1 MASLRAGKQTMN
13 DYAGKTAVVTGASS
27 GIGRALSH
35 QLAARGARVILT
47 ARRQAVLEEVAR
59 EIEPAE
65 GIPMAADLRDPT
77 AITRLSDEIKRRVE
91 RVDLLVNNAGVGL
104 HRAAIESP
112 SEIVRQLFELN
123 VFGPV
128 ELTRQLV
135 PLMPHGGAVVNV
147 SSIAGKVPLPNLN
160 LYSASKYALN
170 AFSDGLS
177 MELRG
182 KGIHVMTVCP
192 GYVET
197 AFGDSVLLGKMS
209 HKVPGK
215 KRFAISA
222 DECALAI
229 LEGLGRGKR
238 TVVTPRIGWL
248 FIGIARLIPGFLFG
262 RMAGHVKLSNDPPEN
277 A

>member
-1 MASLRAGKQTMN
+1 MN

-27 GIGRALSH
+27 GIGRALARK
-35 QLAARGARVILT
+35 LASRGARVILT
-47 ARRQAVLEEVAR
+47 ARRQDVLEDVAR

-65 GIPMAADLRDPT
+65 GIPIAADLRDPGEIEYL
-77 AITRLSDEIKRRVE
+77 AVQIKRYTA

-104 HRAAIESP
+104 HKAAIETP
-112 SEIVRQLFELN
+112 PEIVRQLFELN
-123 VFGPV
+123 LFGPV
-128 ELTRQLV
+128 ELTRRLA
-135 PLMPHGGAVVNV
+135 PMLSEGGAVVNV

-170 AFSDGLS
+170 AFSDGLL

-182 KGIHVMTVCP
+182 KGVRVMKVCP

-197 AFGDSVLLGKMS
+197 PFGDSVLLGKIP
-209 HKVPGK
+209 HNVPGK
-215 KRFAISA
+215 KRFTISA
-222 DECALAI
+222 DECAEAI
-229 LEGLGRGKR
+229 LEGLRKGKR

-248 FIGIARLIPGFLFG
+248 FIAIARLMPGFLFS
-262 RMAGHVKLSNDPPEN
+262 RMAGHVKLSEGAGRQSVEN

>member
-1 MASLRAGKQTMN
+1 MN

-27 GIGRALSH
+27 GIGRALSR
-35 QLAARGARVILT
+35 QLAARGARVILV
-47 ARRQAVLEEVAR
+47 ARRQPVLEEVAR

-65 GIPMAADLRDPT
+65 GIPIAADLRDSA
-77 AITRLSDEIKRRVE
+77 AIERLSNEIKQRVE

-104 HRAAIESP
+104 HKAAIESP
-112 SEIVRQLFELN
+112 PEIVRQLFELN

-128 ELTRQLV
+128 ELTRRLV
-135 PLMPHGGAVVNV
+135 PVMPRGGAVVNV

-177 MELRG
+177 MELHG
-182 KGIHVMTVCP
+182 KGIHVMKVCP

-197 AFGDSVLLGKMS
+197 AFGDSVLLGKIP
-209 HKVPGK
+209 HNVPGK
-215 KRFAISA
+215 SRFTISA
-222 DECALAI
+222 DQCAHAI
-229 LEGLGRGKR
+229 LEGLARGKR

-248 FIGIARLIPGFLFG
+248 FIGLARLIPGFLFS
-262 RMAGHVKLSNDPPEN
+262 RMAGHVKLSDDSVEN

>member
-1 MASLRAGKQTMN
+1 MN

-27 GIGRALSH
+27 GIGRALSR

-59 EIEPAE
+59 EVEPAE
-65 GIPMAADLRDPT
+65 GIPIAADLRDPA
-77 AITRLSDEIKRRVE
+77 AIERLADAVRQCLG

-104 HRAAIESP
+104 HKAAIESP
-112 SEIVRQLFELN
+112 PEIVRQLFELN
-123 VFGPV
+123 LFGPV
-128 ELTRQLV
+128 ELTRRLV
-135 PLMPHGGAVVNV
+135 PLIPRGGAIVNV

-182 KGIHVMTVCP
+182 EGIQVMKVCP

-197 AFGDSVLLGKMS
+197 AFGDSVLLGKLPQ
-209 HKVPGK
+209 HVPGK
-215 KRFAISA
+215 KRFTISA
-222 DECALAI
+222 DECAEAI
-229 LEGLGRGKR
+229 LEGLRCGKR

-248 FIGIARLIPGFLFG
+248 VVAIARLMPGVLFS
-262 RMAGHVKLSNDPPEN
+262 RMAGHVKLSSGASSSSVEND
-277 A
+277 